1 MDDLAAS
8 LKPSRSIVP
17 VVVIVERFESILSEV
32 EM

>member
-8 LKPSRSIVP
+8 LKPSRSIVS